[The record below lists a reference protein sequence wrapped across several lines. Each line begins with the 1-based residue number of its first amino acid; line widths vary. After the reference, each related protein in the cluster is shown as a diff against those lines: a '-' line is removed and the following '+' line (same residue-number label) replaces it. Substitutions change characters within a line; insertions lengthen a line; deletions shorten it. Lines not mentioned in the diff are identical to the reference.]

1 MTLEKLNIQS
11 VCSYFHIAC
20 TLFLFSTLPFYYS
33 IYTQYELILFFASF
47 VIDYIVGKRWQQG
60 FKLNAS
66 RVVSLF
72 LLLQF
77 ALLFIFGLFE
87 SEPKY
92 LSTFYEYRLSFLGF
106 GIVGLL
112 GVNDKFK
119 LRHFAYASV
128 ASIIVFFIC
137 LYSVLPD
144 YVFKIEQ
151 FNSLLREV
159 SHYRA
164 LNICSHMTINIFLCV
179 GMALFTKIYLTSKN
193 TFEKI
198 FSALVVILYFAIV
211 MLSNARI
218 GMINASLLFGCILLR
233 TTIKNKKIL
242 IPTMA
247 LLAVAVISSLYIIT
261 TDNPIRSQIPALNK
275 SNPREFIWQEAIEK
289 IKMSPIIGVGAST
302 NAAQFKEMLLSNED
316 LIRTEIFL
324 LSHLKQDHVYG
335 MHPHNQILQGW
346 QEYGIIGLFAIL
358 GLFASIIMATRG
370 SFTLSMVFAVIFVQL
385 LSEVIDGGVT
395 TLGFCTYVYLIW
407 VLLES
412 SDMRKEQISSSN
424 RALSSPCNA

>member
-1 MTLEKLNIQS
+1 MVLEKLNIQS

-33 IYTQYELILFFASF
+33 MFTQYGLILFFASF
-47 VIDYIVGKRWQQG
+47 VIDYIVSKRWQQG
-60 FKLNAS
+60 FKLSAS

-77 ALLFIFGLFE
+77 ALLFIYGLFE

-92 LSTFYEYRLSFLGF
+92 LSTLYEYRLSFLGF

-119 LRHFAYASV
+119 LRHFAYTTLP
-128 ASIIVFFIC
+128 SIIVLFVC

-144 YVFKIEQ
+144 YVFKIEK
-151 FNSLLREV
+151 FNVFLNELSA
-159 SHYRA
+159 YRA
-164 LNICSHMTINIFLCV
+164 KYICSHMTINIFLCV
-179 GMALFTKIYLTSKN
+179 GMALFAKIYQSSKN

-218 GMINASLLFGCILLR
+218 GMLNASLLFGCILLR
-233 TTIKNKKIL
+233 TTVKNKKLLIL
-242 IPTMA
+242 TML
-247 LLAVAVISSLYIIT
+247 LLAVAVLSSLYIIT
-261 TDNPIRSQIPALNK
+261 TDNPIRSKIPVLNK
-275 SNPREFIWQEAIEK
+275 SNPREFIWHEAVEK

-302 NAAQFKEMLLSNED
+302 NAAEFKEMLLGNED

-324 LSHLKQDHVYG
+324 LSHIKQDHVYG
-335 MHPHNQILQGW
+335 MHPHNQIMQSL
-346 QEYGIIGLFAIL
+346 QEYGIIGLLAIL
-358 GLFASIIMATRG
+358 GLFASIVMATRG
-370 SFTLSMVFAVIFVQL
+370 SFTLSMVFVVIFVQL
-385 LSEVIDGGVT
+385 LSEVIDGGIT
-395 TLGFCTYVYLIW
+395 TLGFCTYIYLIW

-412 SDMRKEQISSSN
+412 SDMRKEQICSSKGT
-424 RALSSPCNA
+424 LSSECNA

>member
-1 MTLEKLNIQS
+1 MVLEKLNIQS

-33 IYTQYELILFFASF
+33 MFTQYGLILFFASF
-47 VIDYIVGKRWQQG
+47 LIDYIVSKRWQQG
-60 FKLNAS
+60 FKITANRL
-66 RVVSLF
+66 VSLF

-77 ALLFIFGLFE
+77 ALLFIYGLFE

-92 LSTFYEYRLSFLGF
+92 LSTLYEYRLSFLGF

-112 GVNDKFK
+112 GVDDKFK
-119 LRHFAYASV
+119 LRHFAYTTLP
-128 ASIIVFFIC
+128 SIIVLFVC

-144 YVFKIEQ
+144 YVFKIEK
-151 FNSLLREV
+151 FNVFLNELS
-159 SHYRA
+159 SYRA
-164 LNICSHMTINIFLCV
+164 KYICSHMTINIFLCV
-179 GMALFTKIYLTSKN
+179 GMALFAKIYQSTKN

-218 GMINASLLFGCILLR
+218 GMLNASLLFGCILLR
-233 TTIKNKKIL
+233 NTVKNKKLL
-242 IPTMA
+242 IPTMV
-247 LLAVAVISSLYIIT
+247 LLAVAVLSSLYIIT
-261 TDNPIRSQIPALNK
+261 TDNPIRSKIPVLNK
-275 SNPREFIWQEAIEK
+275 SNPREFIWHEAVEK

-302 NAAQFKEMLLSNED
+302 NAAEFKEMLLGNED

-324 LSHLKQDHVYG
+324 LSHIKQDHVYG
-335 MHPHNQILQGW
+335 MHPHNQIMQSL
-346 QEYGIIGLFAIL
+346 QEYGIIGLLAIL
-358 GLFASIIMATRG
+358 GLFASIVMATRG
-370 SFTLSMVFAVIFVQL
+370 SFTLSMVFVVIFVQL
-385 LSEVIDGGVT
+385 LSEVIDGGIT

-412 SDMRKEQISSSN
+412 SDMRKEQISSSKGT
-424 RALSSPCNA
+424 LSSECNA